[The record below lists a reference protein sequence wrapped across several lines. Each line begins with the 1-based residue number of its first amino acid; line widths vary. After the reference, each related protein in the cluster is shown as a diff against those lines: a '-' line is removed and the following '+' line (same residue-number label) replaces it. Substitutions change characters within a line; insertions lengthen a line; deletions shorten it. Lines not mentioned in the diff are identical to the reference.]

1 MARTPP
7 VVNTAEEAAA
17 ISKLLR
23 STNPFVSSRILL
35 VTSAFHMRRAQRL
48 FERQGVKV
56 VPFPVDF
63 KACWAWADRLWLDPL
78 WWLPAAGSLANSS
91 GALRNLF
98 GCLVCRAW

>member
-7 VVNTAEEAAA
+7 VVNTAAEATT
-17 ISKLLR
+17 ISQLLR
-23 STNPFVSSRILL
+23 SVNASLSIRILL
-35 VTSAFHMRRAQRL
+35 ASGTFHRRPAQGFL
-48 FERQGVKV
+48 SVGGLKV
-56 VPFPVDF
+56 VPFLVDF

-98 GCLVCRAW
+98 GCLVYRAW